1 MFTEFWIHI
10 YTNMWNLL
18 WLYITDSIYWPTH
31 TCLHIYLR
39 VDTIL
44 SSNTPLNTQIFP
56 HKNSQTFA
64 LLLMN
69 NNMEQPTASLAIL
82 ELFPVICSTGLSSL
96 SHWKQN
102 SQLDV
107 ELAYATII
115 EPPDSRSA
123 KRPTRDSFFI
133 QVTNNNNGVWVLHA
147 KPCKWLLT
155 TV

>member
-102 SQLDV
+102 SPTQPSLNPQTV
-107 ELAYATII
+107 ALLRGPPETLSSYKLPII
-115 EPPDSRSA
+115 IMVYEYCMLSHVNDYL
-123 KRPTRDSFFI
+123 
-133 QVTNNNNGVWVLHA
+133 VLYN
-147 KPCKWLLT
+147 K
-155 TV
+155 